1 MKKRLLII
9 DANSLIHR
17 AFHALPPF
25 YTRKGK
31 LTNAVYGF
39 LLVLFKA
46 IKEFEP
52 DYIAAA
58 FDVPGPTKRHKEFK
72 EYKAK
77 REKAADELYEQIPMV
92 KEMLGAMNIATYEKE
107 GFEADDIIGTI
118 SKKAPRKQVKPPL
131 QTIIVSGDLDMLQ
144 LVDKNTKIYTQ
155 RKGLRDSVL
164 YDEGAVKKRFSG
176 LEPKQLIDFKGL
188 RGDPSDNIPGVTG
201 VGEKTAIHLLLTFG
215 SLNNMYKALEK
226 GTDKIKEKLADTLL
240 QYRDQALLSRKLGTI
255 DCETPIT
262 INLKD
267 LAWDTYDR
275 AKAEKALLRLE
286 FSSLL
291 KTLPRVNGAKGEN
304 GFKTKES
311 VQEKIEQMFK
321 DKVFSKKVY
330 ELEKELV
337 SVLRTMEK
345 IGIAID
351 KKYFLKLEKETA
363 KELKTLRT
371 SIHRMGGREFNVNST
386 QQLSEIL
393 FSDLDISKKGL
404 KKTPKGVIS
413 TASPE
418 LEKLRDSHPIID
430 ELLWYRE
437 LQKLYS
443 TYIVPI
449 PRKADKASRVH
460 TTFDQLGTATGR
472 ISSFNPNLQNIPI
485 QTEWGRKIRKGF
497 VAKKG
502 YQLVSFD
509 YSQMELR
516 LAAHIAKDKKMSS
529 FFAKGADIH
538 QMTAAE
544 VFGVKPEKV
553 TKEMRFRAKA
563 LNFGVLYGMGARG
576 FARSAKISMEEA
588 QDFIDDY
595 FINFPDIKEYIEN
608 TKEFV
613 KEHGYTETLF
623 GRKRFLPDIIS
634 LTPRF
639 RAAAERMAVNM
650 PIQGSSAD
658 VIKMAMVEISKE
670 LPKER
675 LLLQIHDELLFEL
688 KPNSKS
694 VPQIQHIMEQAGNL
708 KLKVDVKA
716 GDNWDELKII

>member
-25 YTRKGK
+25 RTRKGEM
-31 LTNAVYGF
+31 TNAVYGF

-46 IKEFEP
+46 IKEFHP

-58 FDVPGPTKRHKEFK
+58 FDVPGPTKRHKKFK

-92 KEMLGAMNIATYEKE
+92 KEMLAALNIATYEKE
-107 GFEADDIIGTI
+107 GFEADDILGTLA
-118 SKKAPRKQVKPPL
+118 KKVPKKQVKPPL
-131 QTIIVSGDLDMLQ
+131 ETIIVSGDLDMLQ
-144 LVDKNTKIYTQ
+144 LVNKNTKVYTQ
-155 RKGLRDSVL
+155 RKGLQDSVL
-164 YDEGAVKKRFSG
+164 YNEKAVKERFGG

-201 VGEKTAIHLLLTFG
+201 VGEKTAIHLLSTFG
-215 SLNNMYKALEK
+215 SLDNMYKALKK
-226 GTDKIKEKLADTLL
+226 GTDKIPVKLANTLL
-240 QYRDQALLSRKLGTI
+240 QYEDQALMSRELGTI
-255 DCETPIT
+255 DCETPIA
-262 INLKD
+262 ISLKD
-267 LAWDTYDR
+267 LAWNKYDR
-275 AKAEKALLRLE
+275 EEAGKALLRFE

-291 KTLPRVNGAKGEN
+291 KKLPDVNGVQKESSD
-304 GFKTKES
+304 KIEES
-311 VQEKIEQMFK
+311 VQEHIERLYE
-321 DKVFSKKVY
+321 DKVFSKEIY
-330 ELEKELV
+330 ELEKELIP
-337 SVLRTMEK
+337 VLRTMEEN
-345 IGIAID
+345 GIAID
-351 KKYFLKLEKETA
+351 KKYFAKLEKETA
-363 KELKTLRT
+363 KELKGLEKR
-371 SIHRMGGREFNVNST
+371 IHSMGGREFNINST
-386 QQLSEIL
+386 QQLSQVL
-393 FSDLDISKKGL
+393 FFDLEMSPKGL

-418 LEKLRDSHPIID
+418 LEKLQDVHPIIR
-430 ELLWYRE
+430 EVLWYRE
-437 LQKLYS
+437 LQKLYT

-449 PRKADKASRVH
+449 PEKADKNSRVH
-460 TTFDQLGTATGR
+460 TSFGQLGTATGR
-472 ISSFNPNLQNIPI
+472 LSSSSPNMQNIPI

-497 VAKKG
+497 IAQKG

-529 FFAKGADIH
+529 FFDRGADIH
-538 QMTAAE
+538 QMTASE
-544 VFGVKPEKV
+544 VFGIAPDKV
-553 TKEMRFRAKA
+553 TKEMRSRAKA

-595 FINFPDIKEYIEN
+595 FINFPAIKKYIEN

-613 KEHGYTETLF
+613 REYGYAETLF
-623 GRKRFLPDIIS
+623 GRKRFLPDIAS
-634 LTPRF
+634 SAPHLQ
-639 RAAAERMAVNM
+639 AAAERMAVNM
-650 PIQGSSAD
+650 PIQGTAAD
-658 VIKMAMVEISKE
+658 VIKMAMVQISKE

-688 KPNSKS
+688 PRNSKS
-694 VPQIQHIMEQAGNL
+694 IPQIKHIMEQAGSL
-708 KLKVDVKA
+708 KLKIDVKA
-716 GDNWDELKII
+716 GDNWDELKTI